1 MVIDF
6 KGLRSVKYYYLH
18 LRNGTD
24 PPLVFHGET
33 DRAFSTSRFNGAERS
48 AMERS
53 LGCREME
60 AERNPIKLSRVKER
74 NGKDFGREGEREC
87 VCINLWNNGT
97 ERRENE
103 RK

>member
-1 MVIDF
+1 
-6 KGLRSVKYYYLH
+6 
-18 LRNGTD
+18 
-24 PPLVFHGET
+24 
-33 DRAFSTSRFNGAERS
+33 
-48 AMERS
+48 MERS

-74 NGKDFGREGEREC
+74 NGTERKGKDLGREGEREC

>member
-1 MVIDF
+1 
-6 KGLRSVKYYYLH
+6 
-18 LRNGTD
+18 
-24 PPLVFHGET
+24 
-33 DRAFSTSRFNGAERS
+33 
-48 AMERS
+48 
-53 LGCREME
+53 ME

-87 VCINLWNNGT
+87 VCINFWNNGT